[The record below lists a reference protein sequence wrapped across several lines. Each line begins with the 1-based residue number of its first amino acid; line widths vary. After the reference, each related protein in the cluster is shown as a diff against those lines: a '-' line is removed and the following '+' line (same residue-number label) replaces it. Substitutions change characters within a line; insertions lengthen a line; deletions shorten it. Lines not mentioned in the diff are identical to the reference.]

1 MNKLVTLICTSLVMA
16 SSFSFAAT
24 KIDGI
29 SAIVDSKAILESD
42 ISTRFNIIKDRVP
55 NGQMTDNIRRQILSQ
70 MINETLQANYANRLG
85 IRISDQ
91 EVNQAILNVAAKM
104 KLDLNGLKRSLA
116 QQDIDYTIYRNQI
129 KNEILLGKVKS
140 QVIRQR
146 IIISEQE
153 INDFLNSDEALSNN
167 KDQVHL
173 RHILVR
179 DKAESTSLEQVMLIK
194 DKIQTEQD
202 FADQAISHSSG
213 QAALE
218 GGNLGWRPMNQLPL
232 LFIKSLNS
240 GKGPLY
246 GPIESSAGQHLLWL
260 IDKKSSQTALQQ
272 QTKAR
277 HILLSANAIRNQ
289 KQTQETLE
297 AIYQR
302 ILKGEDFASLA
313 KEFSEDKGSALK
325 GGDLDWTV
333 QGTMVPEFEA
343 VMNETS
349 VGGVSKPF
357 KSQYGWHVLK
367 VEGRRSQDISDK
379 IKEANAKQALIAQKQ
394 DLVLS
399 QWLDEL
405 KSKAFIDIKTDS

>member
-1 MNKLVTLICTSLVMA
+1 MNKLFTLICTSLVVA

-29 SAIVDSKAILESD
+29 SAIIDSKAILESD
-42 ISTRFNIIKDRVP
+42 ITTRFNIIKDRVP

-91 EVNQAILNVAAKM
+91 EVNKAILNVAAKM
-104 KLDLNGLKRSLA
+104 NQDLNGLKKSLA
-116 QQDIDYTIYRNQI
+116 QQGIDYTIYRNQI
-129 KNEILLGKVKS
+129 KNEILLGKVKG

-153 INDFLNSDEALSNN
+153 INDFLNSDEALSKN

-179 DKAESTSLEQVMLIK
+179 DKAGITSLEQATQIK
-194 DKIQTEQD
+194 DRIQTEQD

-232 LFIKSLNS
+232 LFIKSLNAS
-240 GKGPLY
+240 NGPLY

-260 IDKKSSQTALQQ
+260 IDKKSSQNALQQ

-277 HILLSANAIRNQ
+277 HILLSANAIRDQ
-289 KQTQETLE
+289 KQTQEALE
-297 AIYQR
+297 TIYQR

-349 VGGVSKPF
+349 VGGISKPF
-357 KSQYGWHVLK
+357 RSQYGWHVLK

>member
-1 MNKLVTLICTSLVMA
+1 MA

-289 KQTQETLE
+289 KQTQEALE

>member
-1 MNKLVTLICTSLVMA
+1 MNKLFTLICTSLVVA

-29 SAIVDSKAILESD
+29 SAIIDSKAILESD
-42 ISTRFNIIKDRVP
+42 ITTRFNIIKDRVP

-70 MINETLQANYANRLG
+70 MINETLQVNYANRLG

-91 EVNQAILNVAAKM
+91 EVNKAILNVAAKM
-104 KLDLNGLKRSLA
+104 NQDLNGLKKSLA
-116 QQDIDYTIYRNQI
+116 QQGIDYTIYRNQI
-129 KNEILLGKVKS
+129 KNEILLGKVKG

-153 INDFLNSDEALSNN
+153 INDFLNSDEALSKNT
-167 KDQVHL
+167 DQVHL

-179 DKAESTSLEQVMLIK
+179 DKAGITSLEQATQIK
-194 DKIQTEQD
+194 SRIQTEQD

-232 LFIKSLNS
+232 LFIKSLNAS
-240 GKGPLY
+240 NGPLY

-260 IDKKSSQTALQQ
+260 IDKKSSQNALQQ

-277 HILLSANAIRNQ
+277 HILLSANAIRDQ
-289 KQTQETLE
+289 KQTQEALE
-297 AIYQR
+297 TIYQR

-357 KSQYGWHVLK
+357 RSQYGWHVLK

>member
-289 KQTQETLE
+289 KQTQEALE

>member
-1 MNKLVTLICTSLVMA
+1 MNKLFTLICTSLVVA

-29 SAIVDSKAILESD
+29 SAIIDSKAILESD
-42 ISTRFNIIKDRVP
+42 ITTRFNIIKDRVP

-91 EVNQAILNVAAKM
+91 EVNKAILNVAAKM
-104 KLDLNGLKRSLA
+104 NQDLNGLKKSLA
-116 QQDIDYTIYRNQI
+116 QQGIDYTIYRNQI
-129 KNEILLGKVKS
+129 KNEILLGKVKG

-153 INDFLNSDEALSNN
+153 INDFLNSDEALSKN

-179 DKAESTSLEQVMLIK
+179 DKAGITSLEQATQIK
-194 DKIQTEQD
+194 SRIQTEQD

-232 LFIKSLNS
+232 LFIKSLNAS
-240 GKGPLY
+240 NGPLY

-260 IDKKSSQTALQQ
+260 IDKKSSQNALQQ

-277 HILLSANAIRNQ
+277 HILLSANAIRDQ
-289 KQTQETLE
+289 KQTQEALE
-297 AIYQR
+297 TIYQR

-357 KSQYGWHVLK
+357 RSQYGWHVLK

>member
-289 KQTQETLE
+289 KQTQEALE

-302 ILKGEDFASLA
+302 ILNGEDFASLA

>member
-1 MNKLVTLICTSLVMA
+1 
-16 SSFSFAAT
+16 
-24 KIDGI
+24 
-29 SAIVDSKAILESD
+29 
-42 ISTRFNIIKDRVP
+42 
-55 NGQMTDNIRRQILSQ
+55 
-70 MINETLQANYANRLG
+70 
-85 IRISDQ
+85 
-91 EVNQAILNVAAKM
+91 
-104 KLDLNGLKRSLA
+104 
-116 QQDIDYTIYRNQI
+116 
-129 KNEILLGKVKS
+129 
-140 QVIRQR
+140 
-146 IIISEQE
+146 
-153 INDFLNSDEALSNN
+153 
-167 KDQVHL
+167 
-173 RHILVR
+173 
-179 DKAESTSLEQVMLIK
+179 
-194 DKIQTEQD
+194 
-202 FADQAISHSSG
+202 
-213 QAALE
+213 
-218 GGNLGWRPMNQLPL
+218 MNQLPL

-260 IDKKSSQTALQQ
+260 IDKKSSQTTLQQ

-289 KQTQETLE
+289 KQTQEALE

>member
-194 DKIQTEQD
+194 NKIQTEQD

-289 KQTQETLE
+289 KQTQEALE

>member
-289 KQTQETLE
+289 KQTQEALE
-297 AIYQR
+297 VIYQR